1 MYPMQSFLSSL
12 ARPRARF
19 DLTGLRVRSPLAHE
33 EPQREDQ
40 SGVRS
45 RAPERAFALGL
56 RGTVLLSLAV
66 FIALSLAQAPARAN
80 AEGQRLSV
88 LRAAAVGVDP
98 AQAAIVDAALHV
110 KLSKL
115 REFGSV
121 RSLPVPL
128 EDLQL
133 AAGCGADENAC
144 LQLMAQQLEAGALL
158 VRQLAAEPD
167 GSLTLT
173 LLVQDQALEQ
183 GEAWRAQGVLRSLT
197 SEDIDRTLQHVLAQ
211 LFPQSVALASEPSL
225 RVASRDRDAPDRRWR
240 AGWTLSA
247 LGVGLLA
254 AGLTSGLLS
263 RRDERAFGRTDITT
277 EQDVDHAQ
285 SAFARAD
292 RRARLATFFA
302 STGAVVT
309 TVGVGTLLWRW
320 AALRSD
326 AASSP
331 RGAAASEP
339 VVTTA
344 TVRVQPTGAGAML
357 MLDGAWRGGW

>member
-1 MYPMQSFLSSL
+1 MYPMQSLLLTCLRVSSL
-12 ARPRARF
+12 ARRAIGRSHLGRARP
-19 DLTGLRVRSPLAHE
+19 DVRFVNAH
-33 EPQREDQ
+33 RA
-40 SGVRS
+40 
-45 RAPERAFALGL
+45 RAPGL
-56 RGTVLLSLAV
+56 AAMLSLAAFV
-66 FIALSLAQAPARAN
+66 ALSLAQAPARAD
-80 AEGQRLSV
+80 AEGPRLSV

-98 AQAAIVDAALHV
+98 AQAATIDASLHA

-158 VRQLAAEPD
+158 VRQLATAPD
-167 GSLTLT
+167 GALTLT

-183 GEAWRAQGVLRSLT
+183 GEAWRAQGVLRTFT
-197 SEDIDRTLQHVLAQ
+197 SEEIDRTLSPMLAQ
-211 LFPQSVALASEPSL
+211 LFPQSVALALEPSL
-225 RVASRDRDAPDRRWR
+225 QVADRDHDAPDRRWR
-240 AGWTLSA
+240 AGWSLSA
-247 LGVGLLA
+247 LGVGLLT

-285 SAFARAD
+285 ATFARAD

-309 TVGVGTLLWRW
+309 TVGAGTLLWRW
-320 AALRSD
+320 ASQRRD
-326 AASSP
+326 AA
-331 RGAAASEP
+331 
-339 VVTTA
+339 TA
-344 TVRVQPTGAGAML
+344 TVRVQPAGAGAMIT
-357 MLDGAWRGGW
+357 LDGAWQGGW